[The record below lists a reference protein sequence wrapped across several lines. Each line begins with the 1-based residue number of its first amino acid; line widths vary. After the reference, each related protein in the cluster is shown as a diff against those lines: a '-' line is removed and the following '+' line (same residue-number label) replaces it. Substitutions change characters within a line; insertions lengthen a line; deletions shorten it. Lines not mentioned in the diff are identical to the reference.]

1 MARRPLSSV
10 EEETA
15 FLAAD
20 EAHDRCVRRLR
31 PHILGRFAGQGR
43 LLDRRA
49 LVLGVAYSA
58 SSAARLAVTGS
69 ACLAWTDLQYPLE
82 STARKAGRKGT
93 TEAELIAAAVD
104 AGLELGLQTLPASVR
119 GKVDVEAARR
129 DAIRR
134 LRQGAFRRNLADL
147 EEAQRAIGKLIGAS
161 KDPSLASLSDPERI
175 ASMFGI
181 TERQA
186 DSLANETRALVAA
199 GKKPDAIRRAM
210 ARRVKQA
217 LEYRAET
224 IAQQIGGEAI
234 STAQDALFAQ
244 ARKQGLLS
252 EDTYV
257 REWVTRRDARVCP
270 RCDAFDGER
279 ADVGEVFE
287 STEGEESDAPPLH
300 PRCRCRVRLVRVANP
315 KRGKRAA

>member
-1 MARRPLSSV
+1 MARRRLSSV
-10 EEETA
+10 EEEDA

-20 EAHDRCVRRLR
+20 AAHDRCTRRLR
-31 PHILGRFAGQGR
+31 PHVLGRFAAQGK
-43 LLDRRA
+43 LLDRSA
-49 LVLGVAYSA
+49 LALGVAYGSPSA
-58 SSAARLAVTGS
+58 VRLAVTGS

-82 STARKAGRKGT
+82 STAQKAGRKGS

-104 AGLELGLQTLPASVR
+104 AGLELGLQTLPASARREVN
-119 GKVDVEAARR
+119 VLAARR
-129 DAIRR
+129 EAIRR

-147 EEAQRAIGKLIGAS
+147 EEAQRALGKILSAA
-161 KDPSLASLSDPERI
+161 KDPSLAALSDPERI
-175 ASMFGI
+175 ASMYGI

-186 DSLANETRALVAA
+186 SALANETRALVAA

-234 STAQDALFAQ
+234 STAQDALFEQ
-244 ARKQGLLS
+244 ARKQGLLD
-252 EDTYV
+252 EAVYV
-257 REWVTRRDARVCP
+257 REWVTRRDERVCP

-279 ADVGEVFE
+279 AEVGELFE
-287 STEGEESDAPPLH
+287 STEGEDIGAPPLH
-300 PRCRCRVRLVRVANP
+300 PRCRCRVRLVKVVNP
-315 KRGKRAA
+315 KRGRRAA